1 MNEQFLSFIWK
12 HRLFSGELTTS
23 GGVPVSVLKPGEQNN
38 HSGPDF
44 FNALI
49 RIGETLWAG
58 NVEIHVRASDWYRHR
73 HQTDKAYGNVILHV
87 VYEADMDIITPDLT
101 TIPTLELKSNTDS
114 EVLKKYLGFKNSKMN
129 IPCGNSLAAVRQV
142 TLAGWLDRML
152 VQRLEH
158 KSLLIAQ
165 ALEVNRN
172 DWEDAF
178 YQLLARN
185 FGFNVNAGP
194 FEMLARCLPR
204 QLLMRHAS
212 QPHQI
217 ESLLFG
223 QAGFLETEFKDEFP
237 RLMQSEYR
245 FLSRKYGLLPLDR
258 HIWKML
264 RMRPANF
271 PTIRLSQFAN
281 LMSSGSVSFS
291 QVLENPALPE
301 IQRILQ
307 VHASPYW
314 NTHYT
319 FDKPSGFAS
328 RTLGESS
335 IHNIIVNTIAPF
347 LFYFGRH
354 RNNNEIS
361 DLAFSLLRDTPPES
375 NHILEEWR
383 RLGIPTDNAFTG
395 QSLIGLYND
404 LCSKK
409 KCLICALGTEIL
421 RNNESTD

>member
-23 GGVPVSVLKPGEQNN
+23 GGVPVQVMKPGEQNN

-58 NVEIHVRASDWYRHR
+58 NVEIHVKASDWYRHH

-101 TIPTLELKSNTDS
+101 TIPTLELKSHTDAA
-114 EVLKKYLGFKNSKMN
+114 VLKKYLGFKNSKMS
-129 IPCGNSLAAVRQV
+129 IPCGNSLGELKPV

-158 KSLLIAQ
+158 KSVLIAQ
-165 ALEVNRN
+165 ALSVNRN

-194 FEMLARCLPR
+194 FEMLARVLPR

-217 ESLLFG
+217 ESLVFG
-223 QAGFLETEFKDEFP
+223 QAGFLETEFKDEYP
-237 RLMQSEYR
+237 QLMQSEYR

-291 QVLENPALPE
+291 NLLEKPSLSE
-301 IQRILQ
+301 IRKILQ
-307 VHASPYW
+307 VRASPYW
-314 NTHYT
+314 NTHFI
-319 FDKPSGFAS
+319 FDKPSGFAF
-328 RTLGESS
+328 RALGDASV
-335 IHNIIVNTIAPF
+335 HNIIVNTIAPF
-347 LFYFGRH
+347 LFYFGRQ
-354 RNNNEIS
+354 RNDHEIS
-361 DLAFSLLRDTPPES
+361 DHAFALLRDTPPES
-375 NHILEEWR
+375 NHILDEWK
-383 RLGIPTDNAFTG
+383 RLGVPSHNAFTG

-421 RNNESTD
+421 RKNESID

>member
-23 GGVPVSVLKPGEQNN
+23 GGVPVSVLRPGEQNS

-58 NVEIHVRASDWYRHR
+58 NVEIHVKASDWYRHH
-73 HQTDKAYGNVILHV
+73 HQTDQAYGNVILHV
-87 VYEADMDIITPDLT
+87 VYEADMEIITTDLT
-101 TIPTLELKSNTDS
+101 TIPTLELRSNTD
-114 EVLKKYLGFKNSKMN
+114 ENVLKRYLGFRNSRMN
-129 IPCGNSLAAVRQV
+129 IPCGKSLAEVKPL
-142 TLAGWLDRML
+142 TISGWLDRML

-158 KSLLIAQ
+158 KSMLIAHS
-165 ALEVNRN
+165 LEVNRN

-204 QLLMRHAS
+204 QLLMRHAA

-217 ESLLFG
+217 ESLVFG
-223 QAGFLETEFKDEFP
+223 QAGFLETEFTDEYP

-258 HIWKML
+258 HIWKLL

-281 LMSSGSVSFS
+281 LIAAGKVS
-291 QVLENPALPE
+291 LANLIGNPTIAE
-301 IQRILQ
+301 IRNMLQ
-307 VHASPYW
+307 VTASPYW
-314 NTHYT
+314 NTHYL
-319 FDKPSGFAS
+319 FDKPSQFGN
-328 RTLGESS
+328 RMMGNSS
-335 IHNIIVNTIAPF
+335 VHNIIINTVAPF
-347 LFYFGRH
+347 LFYYGRQ
-354 RNNNEIS
+354 RREDEICEK
-361 DLAFSLLRDTPPES
+361 AFALLRETPSEV
-375 NHILEEWR
+375 NHITDEWK
-383 RLGIPTDNAFTG
+383 RLGVPSDSAYTG
-395 QSLIGLYND
+395 QALIGLYND

-421 RNNESTD
+421 RKNESIG

>member
-12 HRLFSGELTTS
+12 HRLFSGDLVTS
-23 GGVPVSVLKPGEQNN
+23 GGVPVSVLKPGEQNS

-58 NVEIHVRASDWYRHR
+58 NVEIHVRASDWYRH
-73 HQTDKAYGNVILHV
+73 HHHSDKAYGNVILHV

-101 TIPTLELKSNTDS
+101 TIPTLELKSNTD
-114 EVLKKYLGFKNSKMN
+114 ELVMKRYLGFRNSRMS
-129 IPCGNSLAAVRQV
+129 IPCGKSIGDVNPV
-142 TLAGWLDRML
+142 TLTGWLDRML

-158 KSLLIAQ
+158 KSLMIAQ
-165 ALEVNRN
+165 ALDVNRN

-204 QLLMRHAS
+204 QLLLRHAS

-217 ESLLFG
+217 ESLVFG
-223 QAGFLETEFKDEFP
+223 QAGFLETEFNDEYP
-237 RLMQSEYR
+237 RLLQSEYR

-258 HIWKML
+258 HIWKLL

-281 LMSSGSVSFS
+281 LIASGSISLS
-291 QVLENPALPE
+291 KLLENPNIPE
-301 IQRILQ
+301 IHRILQ
-307 VHASPYW
+307 VQASPYW
-314 NTHYT
+314 NTHFM
-319 FDKPSGFAS
+319 FDKPSRFGNRFMGDAS
-328 RTLGESS
+328 IR
-335 IHNIIVNTIAPF
+335 NIIVNTVAPF

-354 RNNNEIS
+354 RQENEICEQ
-361 DLAFSLLRDTPPES
+361 AFTLLRDTPTES
-375 NHILEEWR
+375 NHILDEWR
-383 RLGIPTDNAFTG
+383 RLGVTSINAFTG
-395 QSLIGLYND
+395 QALIGLYND

-421 RNNESTD
+421 RKNETID